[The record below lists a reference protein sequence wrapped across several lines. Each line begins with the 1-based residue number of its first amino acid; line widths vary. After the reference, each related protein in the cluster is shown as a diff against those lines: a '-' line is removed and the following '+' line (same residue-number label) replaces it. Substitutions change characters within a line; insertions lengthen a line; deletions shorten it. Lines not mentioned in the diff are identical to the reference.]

1 MKLLI
6 VSQYFYPESFIIND
20 VARTL
25 AEQGHAV
32 TVLTGKPNY
41 PDGRIFAGY
50 RAGGIQHERTP
61 EGVEIVRVPLW
72 PRGRGGARNLVLNY
86 LSFVVSGLLLSPWIL
101 RGRSFDAALVF
112 APSPLT
118 QAIPAILIKW
128 IKRMPLAIWV
138 QDLWPESLAATGFVR
153 SRPLLHAVGW
163 MVKAIYAQADLLLL
177 QSRAFTDSVRHY
189 APIEKLVYFPN
200 LIDSRLTQS
209 SKPLPASLAPLF
221 ENAFTVV
228 FAGNVGTAQAVETI
242 ATAAELLKREEA
254 VRLIVI
260 GSGSRL
266 NWLNERKTD
275 RDLHNLHLP
284 GRFAPDVM
292 PAVFSRAS
300 ALLVSLK
307 DEAIFAQTV
316 PSKVQAYLAAGRPI
330 IAAIRGEGARIV
342 AEAGAGEACPPEDPH
357 ALAELVRRFSRLP
370 ETHREAMG
378 IAGRA
383 YFDRH
388 FEMHPQVERL
398 ANILMT
404 CNKESKQC
412 V

>member
-25 AEQGHAV
+25 VEQGHAV

-50 RAGGIQHERTP
+50 RAGGIQRERTS
-61 EGVEIVRVPLW
+61 EGVEVIRVPLW

-86 LSFVVSGLLLSPWIL
+86 LSFVVSGLVLFPWLL

-118 QAIPAILIKW
+118 QAIPAILLKW
-128 IKRMPLAIWV
+128 IKRMPLSIWV

-153 SRPLLHAVGW
+153 NRPLLRAVGW
-163 MVKAIYAQADLLLL
+163 MVRGIYAQADLLLL
-177 QSRAFTDSVRHY
+177 QSRAFTEAVRKY
-189 APIEKLVYFPN
+189 APVDKLVYFPN
-200 LIDSRLTQS
+200 LIDTRPTNA
-209 SKPLPASLAPLF
+209 SKPLPADLAPLF
-221 ENAFTVV
+221 DDAFTVV
-228 FAGNVGTAQAVETI
+228 FTGNIGTAQAMETV
-242 ATAAELLKREEA
+242 AAAAALLKGEDA

-266 NWLNERKTD
+266 AWLNEQKAERG
-275 RDLHNLHLP
+275 LENLHLP

-300 ALLVSLK
+300 ALLVSLR

-330 IAAIRGEGARIV
+330 IAALSGEGARII
-342 AEAGAGEACPPEDPH
+342 AEAGAGEACAPEDPH
-357 ALAELVRRFSRLP
+357 ALAELIRRFSRLP
-370 ETHREAMG
+370 AARRDAMG
-378 IAGRA
+378 TAGRA
-383 YFDRH
+383 YFDHH
-388 FEMHPQVERL
+388 FEMRPQVERL
-398 ANILMT
+398 ADILMN
-404 CNKESKQC
+404 CNKEDSQC